1 MFMIFGIETETTGLS
16 RQGGLKTEQTTVN
29 TQFAVFGK
37 EPGIYQ
43 QTAFSKSY
51 IGNKNIVSDMIRIEV
66 FPLLEI
72 FPAELLITPLMK
84 YTL

>member
-1 MFMIFGIETETTGLS
+1 MSFGIETETTGLS

-29 TQFAVFGK
+29 TQFAVNGK

-51 IGNKNIVSDMIRIEV
+51 IGGKNIVSDMIRIEV

-72 FPAELLITPLMK
+72 FPAELLLTPLMR

>member
-37 EPGIYQ
+37 EPGIY
-43 QTAFSKSY
+43 
-51 IGNKNIVSDMIRIEV
+51 
-66 FPLLEI
+66 
-72 FPAELLITPLMK
+72 
-84 YTL
+84 